1 MSFRKKGVKPM
12 DEVII
17 GGIAIFR
24 RKVHWNHLTGLVL
37 VLKDENKNPACVKP
51 DGITELLKLG

>member
-1 MSFRKKGVKPM
+1 M